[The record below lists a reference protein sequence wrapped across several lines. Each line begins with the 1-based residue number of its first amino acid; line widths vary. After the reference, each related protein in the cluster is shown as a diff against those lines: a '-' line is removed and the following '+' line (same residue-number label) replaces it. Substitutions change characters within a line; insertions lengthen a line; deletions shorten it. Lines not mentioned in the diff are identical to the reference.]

1 MVSEM
6 MRSVPSGSVVVMAV
20 LFHDTTPKGESL
32 ASTVTVAWVISP
44 ETKQKKTI
52 LSETFQFQ
60 VRMTIHK
67 NKLKEKKKMEKKI
80 WKICPVY
87 KSERILKGNNLK

>member
-44 ETKQKKTI
+44 ETKKKKTI

-67 NKLKEKKKMEKKI
+67 NKLKEKKRWKK
-80 WKICPVY
+80 
-87 KSERILKGNNLK
+87 KSGKFAQYTNLREF